1 MKTLLI
7 SSQYPLPEIGGNRIR
22 TMNFA
27 RYFKKFG
34 DVDLAWYQ
42 DSPPEHHAATVFSQ
56 EFPIIRT
63 TCSKKQNR
71 LQGLYDQVR
80 QEKPWI
86 VCSYSEE
93 TVEELQGLIERGGYD
108 QIVCRYA
115 VSAYPLLSLFK
126 KTRKKV
132 IVDIDDIMTPDLYRA
147 VYGSLPGIRKIRSL
161 LDMKLYTTYQA
172 NCARIGKALV
182 CSDDDRRLLL
192 QRAPTADVHVVPN
205 VAPQLRLPDSYRLDG
220 FDNMDTL
227 LFVGNLAYPPNVS
240 GLQWFV
246 GNIFSRLATEYTGI
260 RLLVVG
266 KDPDSSVRAV
276 CNSHAQVELI
286 ENPVDIIPFYEQCGV
301 VVVPLLS
308 GGGTRIKILEAGR
321 ARRPVISTETGAYGL
336 SLQDRRTYLTMD
348 GYTSFKDSYD
358 WLKNHDHYSSLVDS
372 MQQFVERDFT
382 AKNFEQ
388 ALDRVTGVPAT
399 ASLAQCK
406 PGLVSVIVPV
416 YNRADLVGAT
426 LESILAQT
434 YRNIEIIAV
443 NDGSTDTSLE
453 VLKAYADKY
462 PDKVKL
468 IDQQNTGQVRARNN
482 GIQHAQGEFIAFLD
496 SDDTWAREKLELQIP
511 LFTPKTGLVYC
522 GINEVDQNNT
532 IIRTVPCEAG
542 MRGSIYRK
550 LLIKNR
556 MTGGSV
562 VVSRT
567 ALESVGVFDESLQAA
582 ENWDLWIRTAR
593 NFKVNY
599 LNKPLV
605 NYLKHSGNLSSNAER
620 MSQAAWA
627 LLQKHLPPSSNNGEL
642 RQTYALAYAH
652 FYYNQAVMH
661 FGAGDY
667 RRARISFLHCWR
679 YKPLY
684 QDSAVRMLRSLMGR
698 GINRLL
704 SNCKNKMNLLILKG
718 RHDPAS
724 C

>member
-42 DSPPEHHAATVFSQ
+42 DTPPERHASTVFSQ
-56 EFPIIRT
+56 EFPIVYKA
-63 TCSKKQNR
+63 CSKKQNR
-71 LQGLYDQVR
+71 LQGLYEQIRD
-80 QEKPWI
+80 EKPWI
-86 VCSYSEE
+86 VCSYSDE
-93 TVEELQGLIERGGYD
+93 TVQEFKRLVEEGGYD

-115 VSAYPLLSLFK
+115 VSAYPLLSLSEK
-126 KTRKKV
+126 NRKKV
-132 IVDIDDIMTPDLYRA
+132 IVDIDDIMTPDLYQA
-147 VYGSLPGIRKIRSL
+147 VYGTLPGLRKIRSL
-161 LDMKLYTTYQA
+161 LDLKLYTTYQT

-182 CSDDDRRLLL
+182 CSDDDRQLLL
-192 QRAPTADVHVVPN
+192 KRAPTADIHVVPN
-205 VAPQLRLPDSYRLDG
+205 IAPQLRLPDQYQLDG
-220 FDNMDTL
+220 FNNMDTL

-246 GNIFSRLATEYTGI
+246 REIFSRLATEYPDI

-266 KDPDSSVRAV
+266 KDPDSRVSAV
-276 CNSHAQVELI
+276 CNEHAQVELI
-286 ENPVDIIPFYEQCGV
+286 ENPADIIAFYEQCGV
-301 VVVPLLS
+301 VIVPLLS

-321 ARRPVISTETGAYGL
+321 VRRPVISTKIGAYGL

-348 GYTSFKDSYD
+348 DYSSFKESYD
-358 WLKNHDHYSSLVDS
+358 WLKNHGHYTSMVDS
-372 MQQFVERDFT
+372 MQQFVERSFT
-382 AKNFEQ
+382 IKNFEQ
-388 ALDRVTGVPAT
+388 ALDRVTGALGT
-399 ASLAQCK
+399 AGPAQCK

-416 YNRADLVGAT
+416 YNRANLVGAT

-434 YRNIEIIAV
+434 YQNIEVIAI

-462 PDKVKL
+462 PDKMTV
-468 IDQQNTGQVRARNN
+468 IDQQNSGQVRARNT
-482 GIQHAQGEFIAFLD
+482 GIYHAQGEFIAFLD
-496 SDDTWAREKLELQIP
+496 SDDTWEREKLELQIP
-511 LFTPKTGLVYC
+511 LLNSETGLVYC
-522 GINEVDQNNT
+522 GINEVDQNNS
-532 IIRTVPCEAG
+532 IIRTVPCEAK
-542 MRGSIYRK
+542 MRGNIYRK
-550 LLIKNR
+550 LLIRNR

-582 ENWDLWIRTAR
+582 ENWDLWIRIAR

-605 NYLKHSGNLSSNAER
+605 NYLKHSGNMSSDSDW
-620 MSQAAWA
+620 MSQGAWKV
-627 LLQKHLPPSSNNGEL
+627 LQKHLPPSSNKGKL
-642 RQTYALAYAH
+642 RQTYALAYANFH
-652 FYYNQAVMH
+652 YNEAVMQ
-661 FGAGDY
+661 FGAGNY
-667 RRARISFLHCWR
+667 HQARLSFLQCWR

-684 QDSAVRMLRSLMGR
+684 QDSGVRMLRSLMGR
-698 GINRLL
+698 GVNRLL
-704 SNCKNKMNLLILKG
+704 SNCKHKMNLLFLKG

>member
-42 DSPPEHHAATVFSQ
+42 DSPPERHAATVFTQ
-56 EFPIIRT
+56 EFPIVRRT
-63 TCSKKQNR
+63 ARKKQNR
-71 LQGLYDQVR
+71 LQGLCEQVR
-80 QEKPWI
+80 HGKPWI
-86 VCSYSEE
+86 VCSYSDEN
-93 TVEELQGLIERGGYD
+93 VQELQGLIERGNYD
-108 QIVCRYA
+108 QIICRYA
-115 VSAYPLLSLFK
+115 ISAYPLLSLSEK
-126 KTRKKV
+126 NRKKV
-132 IVDIDDIMTPDLYRA
+132 IVDIDDIMTPDLYQA
-147 VYGSLPGIRKIRSL
+147 VYGVLPGLRRIRSL
-161 LDMKLYTTYQA
+161 LDMKLYKTYQT

-182 CSDDDRRLLL
+182 CSDDDRQLLL
-192 QRAPTADVHVVPN
+192 KRASGAEVHVVPN
-205 VAPQLRLPDSYRLDG
+205 IAPQLRLPDSYRLDG
-220 FDNMDTL
+220 FDNMNTL
-227 LFVGNLAYPPNVS
+227 LFVGNLAYPPNVR

-246 GNIFSRLATEYTGI
+246 DKIFSRLANEYTGV

-266 KDPDSSVRAV
+266 KDPDSVVRAV
-276 CNSHAQVELI
+276 CNGHAGVELI
-286 ENPVDIIPFYEQCGV
+286 ENPDDIIPFYEQCGV

-321 ARRPVISTETGAYGL
+321 ARRPVISTEIGAYGL
-336 SLQDRRTYLTMD
+336 SLRDRQTYLTMD
-348 GYTSFKDSYD
+348 GYASFKESYD

-372 MQQFVERDFT
+372 MQQFVERNFT
-382 AKNFEQ
+382 VKNFEL
-388 ALDRVTGVPAT
+388 ALDRVTGLPAT
-399 ASLAQCK
+399 VSRTQCK

-416 YNRADLVGAT
+416 YNRAELVGAT

-443 NDGSTDTSLE
+443 NDGSTDSSLK

-462 PDKVKL
+462 PEKVKV

-496 SDDTWAREKLELQIP
+496 SDDTWAAEKLELQIP
-511 LFTPKTGLVYC
+511 LFNPETGLVYC
-522 GINEVDQNNT
+522 GINEVDQHNS

-542 MRGSIYRK
+542 IRGSIHSK
-550 LLIKNR
+550 LLVRNR

-582 ENWDLWIRTAR
+582 ENWDLWIRIAR
-593 NFKVNY
+593 DFKVNY
-599 LNKPLV
+599 INKPLV
-605 NYLKHSGNLSSNAER
+605 NYLKHSGNLSANSNK
-620 MSQAAWA
+620 MSMAAWVV
-627 LLQKHLPPSSNNGEL
+627 LQKHLPPSANSGEL
-642 RQTYALAYAH
+642 GQTYALAYANFH
-652 FYYNQAVMH
+652 YNQAVMH

-667 RRARISFLHCWR
+667 HQARHSFLQCWR

-704 SNCKNKMNLLILKG
+704 SNCKNKMNLLFMKG